1 MLHPS
6 GDWNHDVTFTVH
18 PKRWPVMGASVLYG
32 VMPFSSCWHPTV
44 ESSNGCSHLDEPI
57 DGDTSIFDVM
67 KHPTSH
73 RPYIFRLI
81 EDSSTESELNN
92 RDVHQYS
99 EKTNSSKREFS
110 NNKIDILNAKPNTKN
125 KASGLSF
132 GGRTNLETQKPVTSK
147 KIKRMNR
154 LSTFFSNIL
163 RRMNNNK
170 VHPIRSK
177 EKIET
182 TSETDNDSWRKFD
195 TKVNGES
202 FNEEI
207 MIEETE
213 ISISPGK
220 IKKKT
225 NSSKKEFSN
234 KKIDIVNAK
243 PNTRNKAT
251 GLCFRGRTN
260 LQTQKPVTWKK
271 MKRMNRLSTFFNNIL
286 REKTNSSKKEFSNK
300 KIDIVN
306 AKPNTR
312 NKATGL
318 SFRGRTNLQ
327 TQKPVTWRKMKRM
340 NRLSTFFNNILREK
354 TNSSKKEFSNKKID
368 IVNAKPNTRNKAT
381 GLSFRGR
388 TNLQTQKPVTWK
400 KMKRMNR
407 LSTFFNNILRA
418 GSHTKEEFYE
428 NSLIESRSHI
438 SIPQAVNPLASMYRS
453 TSVPSAFPFSDSP
466 HSARS
471 VPWEG
476 SKPRGLYSSST
487 NPSPRSAKSATSHIH
502 LHQRSASTENGSSC
516 DFRRR
521 RHHHSRKSSDNESE
535 VSKSSRGS
543 KTSKSSKH
551 SSSNRR
557 SHYRDGTSG
566 SESEDHK
573 KHKKHHRRDKSGSTY
588 ELVDSEAQWKVVQQ
602 QQLENCYF
610 KPQSAVVRDLSS
622 RKSGYH
628 NSGMETESEATFI
641 QKKKHRRHRSR
652 SKSPENKRGLS
663 DELKKHIKYT
673 LIDPENLTEHEKQD
687 IKYTKV
693 ESDSRLVKVR
703 YSPTS
708 GQAYCR
714 VARLP
719 LKNSSEQLKSKVS
732 AGGADSPP
740 PPYAEGGPVLHEN
753 SQMLTHAGG
762 GFAMTTQP
770 NHTKVSDNQSKH
782 VTSILPSNTYRHNL
796 SVPLPGTS
804 MTHSNRGFVQTQ
816 MIKPQINH
824 SFLQN
829 QSLNMKSSDND
840 NSGSQTKLQCSK
852 TSNGITNPMTAHL
865 SPHVSFKTSGKTTD
879 DKSFPQ
885 FNTSNPLSSKI
896 ANEVSKTISGSK
908 IQLENNLEMSTE
920 L

>member
-1 MLHPS
+1 MKCF
-6 GDWNHDVTFTVH
+6 GER
-18 PKRWPVMGASVLYG
+18 PKTRHCKIIL
-32 VMPFSSCWHPTV
+32 
-44 ESSNGCSHLDEPI
+44 LDETELI
-57 DGDTSIFDVM
+57 QEIQETSRGQDLLDVVI
-67 KHPTSH
+67 KHLNLLESAYFGL
-73 RPYIFRLI
+73 RFV
-81 EDSSTESELNN
+81 DSSGQTHWLDSTKNVVKQLK
-92 RDVHQYS
+92 D
-99 EKTNSSKREFS
+99 SSPCTLYFNVKFYASDPCKLVEETTRYQIFLQV
-110 NNKIDILNAKPNTKN
+110 KQDILNGRLPVSFDLAAELFAYALQSELGDYDYRRHQPVSEIRFIPNQTIRLESEAVELHKSLVGKSPATVELNFLERVRWLDMYGVDLHPVLGEDNTEYFLGLTPSGVIVLRNKTKVGN
-125 KASGLSF
+125 YFWPRITKVYYKGKYFMLRIRDKNNDENTYGFELPSKQACKHLWKCCVEHHAFFRLTQVWEVPGGSGKTFSWSSRF
-132 GGRTNLETQKPVTSK
+132 RYSSRTQKHMQLDLK
-147 KIKRMNR
+147 QNR
-154 LSTFFSNIL
+154 PLTTMT
-163 RRMNNNK
+163 R
-170 VHPIRSK
+170 VPIR
-177 EKIET
+177 
-182 TSETDNDSWRKFD
+182 RFH
-195 TKVNGES
+195 
-202 FNEEI
+202 
-207 MIEETE
+207 
-213 ISISPGK
+213 
-220 IKKKT
+220 
-225 NSSKKEFSN
+225 
-234 KKIDIVNAK
+234 
-243 PNTRNKAT
+243 
-251 GLCFRGRTN
+251 
-260 LQTQKPVTWKK
+260 
-271 MKRMNRLSTFFNNIL
+271 KRIGQP
-286 REKTNSSKKEFSNK
+286 
-300 KIDIVN
+300 DG
-306 AKPNTR
+306 A
-312 NKATGL
+312 
-318 SFRGRTNLQ
+318 
-327 TQKPVTWRKMKRM
+327 
-340 NRLSTFFNNILREK
+340 
-354 TNSSKKEFSNKKID
+354 D
-368 IVNAKPNTRNKAT
+368 
-381 GLSFRGR
+381 
-388 TNLQTQKPVTWK
+388 
-400 KMKRMNR
+400 
-407 LSTFFNNILRA
+407 A

-641 QKKKHRRHRSR
+641 QKKNIEDKHRSR

-829 QSLNMKSSDND
+829 QSLNMKSSDNRLQPEASDND

-865 SPHVSFKTSGKTTD
+865 SPLVSFKTSGKTTD